1 MRRFVSVGRWPFP
14 STIFGNTIAF
24 RCLKERITMPNKT
37 DSPDT
42 QKLQEDSAD
51 AQKAVQE
58 KLDRIAD
65 KAAKRGEKREQ
76 RYDEEHGIFTR

>member
-1 MRRFVSVGRWPFP
+1 
-14 STIFGNTIAF
+14 
-24 RCLKERITMPNKT
+24 MPNKT

-42 QKLQEDSAD
+42 PKLQEDSAD